1 MQWALLWLPDAVDV
15 VVGPGKL
22 ARDKTTGLMFHEFL
36 ESILVQLFILH
47 VIVLVFL

>member
-1 MQWALLWLPDAVDV
+1 MQWTLLWLPDAMDV

-22 ARDKTTGLMFHEFL
+22 ARNKTTGLMFHEFL
-36 ESILVQLFILH
+36 ESILVQLFVLH